1 MKILASA
8 FFISTLLL
16 VVSCEKTAEPSI
28 EKQSKI
34 EMAITFDDLPVSSR
48 ASVEQMVNALNKH
61 QVPTPYGFVTG
72 SYIYQDGTDS
82 SSKQA
87 ILDYWLQQGFPLGN
101 HGFNH
106 LALKRYNT
114 PADAWRNIQMNEQA
128 LKQIDRYRPQ
138 HNERVY
144 RYTFLDEGFN
154 TEIGNAFRHQLT
166 TQGYKIA
173 HVSINPADW
182 VWAEKYQACRKQ
194 NNQEAMAQLKD
205 QFIQYTLEVMKSR
218 QEAAQMLLQREMK
231 HILLLHA
238 NEFMGE
244 VLEPLLVALSQ
255 SGVTFISLDEAMS
268 DPLYQQ
274 YQQQTLPKQSDI
286 LNKQALMTRQY
297 NFSTPTQP
305 QLPTNFAELCV

>member
-8 FFISTLLL
+8 LFVSTLLL
-16 VVSCEKTAEPSI
+16 IVSCEKTAEPSI

-48 ASVEQMVNALNKH
+48 ASVEQMVSALNKH

-72 SYIYQDGTDS
+72 SYIYRAGTDS
-82 SSKQA
+82 TSQQA
-87 ILDYWLQQGFPLGN
+87 ILDYWLQQGFSLGN

-106 LALKRYNT
+106 LAIKRYNT
-114 PADAWRNIQMNEQA
+114 PAEAWRNIQMNERA
-128 LKQIDRYRPQ
+128 LQQIDRYQ
-138 HNERVY
+138 QQQKERVY

-154 TEIGNAFRHQLT
+154 TEIGNTFRHNLV

-182 VWAEKYQACRKQ
+182 IWAEKYQACRKQ
-194 NNQEAMAQLKD
+194 NNEEAMTLLKD
-205 QFIQYTLEVMKSR
+205 QFIQYTLEVIKSR

-305 QLPTNFAELCV
+305 QLPTNFAELCT

>member
-1 MKILASA
+1 MKILANALFLSA
-8 FFISTLLL
+8 LLL
-16 VVSCEKTAEPSI
+16 IVSCEKATEPTT
-28 EKQSKI
+28 EKQIEI

-48 ASVEQMVNALNKH
+48 ASIEQMVSALNQY
-61 QVPTPYGFVTG
+61 QVPTPYAFVTG
-72 SYIYQDGTDS
+72 SYIYNSGADS
-82 SSKQA
+82 ATKQA
-87 ILDYWLQQGFPLGN
+87 ILDYWLQQGFLLGN

-106 LALKRYNT
+106 IAIKRYNNQ
-114 PADAWRNIQMNEQA
+114 ADAWKNIQMNEQA
-128 LKQIDRYRPQ
+128 LQQIDRYRQ
-138 HNERVY
+138 QQNDRVY

-154 TEIGNAFRHQLT
+154 TDIGNAFRQNLV

-182 VWAEKYQACRKQ
+182 VWAAKYQACHEQ
-194 NNQEAMAQLKD
+194 NNSEAMALLKN
-205 QFIQYTLEVMKSR
+205 QFIDYTLEVIKSR
-218 QEAAQMLLQREMK
+218 QEASQMLLQREMK

-238 NEFMGE
+238 NEFTGE
-244 VLEPLLVALSQ
+244 VLEPLLATLSQ
-255 SGVTFISLDEAMS
+255 SGVKFISLDEAMS

-305 QLPTNFAELCV
+305 QLPTNFAELCI

>member
-1 MKILASA
+1 MKILTSA

-16 VVSCEKTAEPSI
+16 VISCEKTPEPSI
-28 EKQSKI
+28 EKQIKV
-34 EMAITFDDLPVSSR
+34 EMAITLDDLPVSSL
-48 ASVEQMVNALNKH
+48 ASVEQMVSALNRH

-72 SYIYQDGTDS
+72 SYIYKNDADS
-82 SSKQA
+82 THKQA
-87 ILDYWLQQGFPLGN
+87 ILDYWLQQGFLLGN

-106 LALKRYNT
+106 LAIKRYNT
-114 PADAWRNIQMNEQA
+114 SNDAWRNVQMNERA
-128 LKQIDRYRPQ
+128 LQQIGRYQ
-138 HNERVY
+138 QQQSDLVY

-154 TEIGNAFRHQLT
+154 TEIGNTFRQHLV

-182 VWAEKYQACRKQ
+182 VWAEKYQTCRKQ
-194 NNQEAMAQLKD
+194 NNQEAMALLKD
-205 QFIQYTLEVMKSR
+205 QFINYTLEVIKSR
-218 QEAAQMLLQREMK
+218 QEAAQMLLQREIK

-244 VLEPLLVALSQ
+244 VLEPLLATLSQ
-255 SGVTFISLDEAMS
+255 SGVKFISLDEAMS

-305 QLPTNFAELCV
+305 RLPTNFAELCV